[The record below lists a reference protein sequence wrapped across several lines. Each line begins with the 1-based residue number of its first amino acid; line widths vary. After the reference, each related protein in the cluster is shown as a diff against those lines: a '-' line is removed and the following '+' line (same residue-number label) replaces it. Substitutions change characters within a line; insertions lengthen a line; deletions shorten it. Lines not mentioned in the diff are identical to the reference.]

1 MGRGTQG
8 SGGPREEARSGAGP
22 ERPHLRPQALR
33 LLNSPQAPRLLN
45 SPQALRLLNV
55 KNRRLCTTLHP
66 QAQHSARGSTYWLFP
81 ARERPAA
88 FARALTDVHDER
100 WTHVVMVV

>member
-1 MGRGTQG
+1 MGLLLRGGAGGRGPQG

-45 SPQALRLLNV
+45 NSQALRLLNSPQALLLLNV
-55 KNRRLCTTLHP
+55 KNRWLCTTLHP
-66 QAQHSARGSTYWLFP
+66 QAQHSARGSTYWLFSS
-81 ARERPAA
+81 ASTREA
-88 FARALTDVHDER
+88 
-100 WTHVVMVV
+100 